1 MFDMQKCSRKVFDMV
16 SQTLYVTL
24 HAENPLSLVVFPSAH
39 SCSNV
44 LFARMV
50 VTRSAIGDIT
60 WGVRWLISQ
69 PPYRREG
76 VR

>member
-1 MFDMQKCSRKVFDMV
+1 MFDMQKCSCEVFDMV
-16 SQTLYVTL
+16 SQALYVIL
-24 HAENPLSLVVFPSAH
+24 HAENSLSSVIFPSAH

-50 VTRSAIGDIT
+50 VTRSVIGDIT
-60 WGVRWLISQ
+60 WGVRWSISQ